1 MAGDAFFN
9 RIDLSAH
16 GFYAVDGA
24 RCGYDWDRPNGDRG
38 MPFNYWTQ
46 GAAVAEVELDCL
58 TGDFEVRRADVLVD
72 LGCSINPALD
82 VGQIEGA
89 FVQGAGW
96 LTTEELIVSEAGH
109 GEGANHAWFGAPPG
123 TLQRYRIMEWMSF
136 IASDLHKGGFM
147 PLFKKTTPD
156 DYRPL
161 ARQLVVSRM
170 KLLDEH
176 LADRDYL
183 TGSVFTIADAH
194 CYAIAMWTHYHDID
208 LAPWPNLSAYL
219 ERISQRPSA
228 QAAKAAERAE
238 AKRQG
243 YEGKV

>member
-1 MAGDAFFN
+1 MKFFHEV
-9 RIDLSAH
+9 RGCSL
-16 GFYAVDGA
+16 AVDIVA
-24 RCGYDWDRPNGDRG
+24 RELGVPLELIWVDVPRKLLPDGSDYYKVNAKGQVPALELPNGE
-38 MPFNYWTQ
+38 Y
-46 GAAVAEVELDCL
+46 L
-58 TGDFEVRRADVLVD
+58 T
-72 LGCSINPALD
+72 
-82 VGQIEGA
+82 EGA
-89 FVQGAGW
+89 IIMQYLADQRPGNDLCA
-96 LTTEELIVSEAGH
+96 A
-109 GEGANHAWFGAPPG
+109 PG

-136 IASDLHKGGFM
+136 VASDLHKGGFM

-176 LADRDYL
+176 LADREYL
-183 TGSVFTIADAH
+183 TGATFTIADAH

-219 ERISQRPSA
+219 ERIGRRPSV

-238 AKRQG
+238 ARRQG